1 MAQELNEQNF
11 KETISKGNV
20 VVDFWAPWC
29 GPCKQM
35 GPEFDA
41 AAQETDNATLCKVN
55 VDENQSIAAE
65 VGIRGIPTVIF
76 YKDGAE
82 VARFSGAK
90 DKNAI
95 LEEVTKA
102 FQ

>member
-11 KETISKGNV
+11 KETIAKGNV

-41 AAQETDNATLCKVN
+41 AAQEVQDVTMCKVN
-55 VDENQSIAAE
+55 VDESQSIAAE

-82 VARFSGAK
+82 VGRFSGAK
-90 DKNAI
+90 DKAAI
-95 LEEVTKA
+95 VEEVNKA
-102 FQ
+102 FE